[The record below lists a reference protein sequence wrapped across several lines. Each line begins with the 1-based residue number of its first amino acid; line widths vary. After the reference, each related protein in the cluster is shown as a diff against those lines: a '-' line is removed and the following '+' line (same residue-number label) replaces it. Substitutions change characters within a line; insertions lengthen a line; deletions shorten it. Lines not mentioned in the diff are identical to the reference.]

1 MLYAS
6 AISWGYGVTDRLQI
20 STKYWDDIFGNLN
33 LRFKYNIHESGN
45 VNSQK
50 SASIGFHINQAGSPN
65 KYIYTNYNGSSS
77 KSWEK
82 VGSVDDAGEEKNDDE
97 MWYEFFGAY
106 TISKLKKSQ
115 KGRINY
121 TVGGSIVSYPGFS
134 MMPRA
139 YLGMDIDLRKNFKLI
154 TEVFYDEY
162 WPNSNDLYN
171 DKEMKTPIHLDFG
184 FIYAH
189 DKHKR
194 IGFHFQFL

>member
-1 MLYAS
+1 MCCAS
-6 AISWGYGVTDRLQI
+6 AISWGCSVTDRLQI

-97 MWYEFFGAY
+97 MWYRFFGAY

-115 KGRINY
+115 KVELTIRLEAPLFLIL
-121 TVGGSIVSYPGFS
+121 GF
-134 MMPRA
+134 
-139 YLGMDIDLRKNFKLI
+139 L
-154 TEVFYDEY
+154 
-162 WPNSNDLYN
+162 
-171 DKEMKTPIHLDFG
+171 
-184 FIYAH
+184 
-189 DKHKR
+189 
-194 IGFHFQFL
+194 